1 MQNNATGKHKYFHN
15 IDFQF
20 EKIYLC
26 KLILSIDISGFK
38 IDKERLL
45 SN

>member
-20 EKIYLC
+20 EKNYLC